1 MALTEGECNQCR
13 LELGKLKARYEG
25 AGEVPDVAKARLSEL
40 ESALGRECS
49 SSDGSSSGSSDAG
62 AGAGVVVAGLVG
74 LGVLAAFLAAL
85 SGSRQ

>member
-49 SSDGSSSGSSDAG
+49 SSDDSSSGSSDAG
-62 AGAGVVVAGLVG
+62 AGAAVVG
-74 LGVLAAFLAAL
+74 LMGLGLLAAFVTTAL
-85 SGSRQ
+85 FGSRQ

>member
-1 MALTEGECNQCR
+1 MALTEAECNQCR

-49 SSDGSSSGSSDAG
+49 SSDSAG
-62 AGAGVVVAGLVG
+62 AAVVVVG
-74 LGVLAAFLAAL
+74 LGVLGLSLLAAL
-85 SGSRQ
+85 LGSRQ